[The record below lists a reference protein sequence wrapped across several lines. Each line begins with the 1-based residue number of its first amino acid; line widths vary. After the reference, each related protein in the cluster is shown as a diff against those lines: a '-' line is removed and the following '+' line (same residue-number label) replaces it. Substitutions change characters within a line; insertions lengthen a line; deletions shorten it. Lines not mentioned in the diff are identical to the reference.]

1 MKYKLL
7 RFSLLSVLVML
18 FSGLVYAAATDNP
31 YKHIFS
37 TTEKTFTTD
46 ETQNL
51 SGVDWTL
58 TTTWFDN
65 SKKDYNKD
73 ADWGMKLGSNSKPI
87 QSLTLT
93 SKEGD
98 IPGTITSVKVS
109 GKNQKWSCCKHVCH
123 CRRSCIYPC
132 RCSHE

>member
-1 MKYKLL
+1 MCIFVAYYIAETNTINIFTNKTKTIMKYKLL

-87 QSLTLT
+87 QSLTLQCNT
-93 SKEGD
+93 FLL
-98 IPGTITSVKVS
+98 
-109 GKNQKWSCCKHVCH
+109 
-123 CRRSCIYPC
+123 
-132 RCSHE
+132 